1 MVTFLFINIFVAHR
15 KNIEFW
21 LEKDCDFWGDNIEL
35 HLIDVDSTSY
45 AWHVICQN
53 TAYEITYS
61 DIGEITLSALP
72 TKYWASS
79 TIRELYYGDASE
91 QSYRAMIALLADN
104 FVDQII

>member
-1 MVTFLFINIFVAHR
+1 VVTLIFINISMAHR

-21 LEKDCDFWGDNIEL
+21 LEKDCDFWGDNVKL
-35 HLIDVDSTSY
+35 YLLDVDCNSY

-72 TKYWASS
+72 SRYWHGS
-79 TIRELYYGDASE
+79 TTRELYHGDSSE
-91 QSYRAMIALLADN
+91 ISYRRIIDILADN
-104 FVDQII
+104 FTEVV

>member
-1 MVTFLFINIFVAHR
+1 MAHR
-15 KNIEFW
+15 KNIEFL
-21 LEKDCDFWGDNIEL
+21 LEKDCEFWGNDVEL
-35 HLIDVDSTSY
+35 RLMDVDSSSY

-72 TKYWASS
+72 SRYWPGS

-91 QSYRAMIALLADN
+91 KSYQAMIGVLADN
-104 FVDQII
+104 FVDIV